1 MSEMNDLLRKEK
13 TKNTTVFDTTKKS
26 EYLPQEMVNPYDMQG
41 SIMAPPPV
49 FETKKNVKVKYSVE
63 DMKAL
68 GKLTDNI

>member
-41 SIMAPPPV
+41 SIMAPPYGS
-49 FETKKNVKVKYSVE
+49 ET
-63 DMKAL
+63 
-68 GKLTDNI
+68 